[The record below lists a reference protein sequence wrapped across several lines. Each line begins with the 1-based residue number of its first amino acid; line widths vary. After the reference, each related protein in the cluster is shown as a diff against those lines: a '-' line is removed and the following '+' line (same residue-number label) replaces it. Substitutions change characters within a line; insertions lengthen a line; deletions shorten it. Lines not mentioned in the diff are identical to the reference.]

1 MASNFQFLAEEK
13 QFKGLYH
20 VAVVAES
27 SYNFQ
32 PQDPDTTIMLTRK
45 ALEYAVKWIYTY
57 DSALNTESEKI
68 NIEKDPLSKLITIK
82 NFRDI
87 VGNDIYKSI
96 DFLRILGNRSAHSF
110 NSKTTINEA
119 EVALENLFI
128 ICDFIYY
135 CYSKES
141 KYLNNNF
148 DINIIKNTLPP
159 QKESIDEDTP
169 LVNVSSKEQ
178 AEHTKTRLSK
188 KETFTPKHLNL
199 LEKETRKVY
208 IDTMLREAGWK
219 EGINWINEYVIENFK
234 YSKTGK
240 GKIDYALL
248 NKEGI
253 PIAIIEAKREGRY
266 HEAGSEQAKEYSIAL
281 ENMFGIKPV
290 IFLSNGY
297 NFTIWQEGHYQPRE
311 IYGFYSEEDLLKT
324 ANILKN
330 RIQDISN
337 VEPRPEIADRYYQI
351 QAVKS
356 ICSAFSEHRRKA
368 LLVMATGCGKT
379 RTILSLVDVLNQKGW
394 VKNILFL
401 ADRVTLVKQAYNAAV
416 NMQDYLKINLCNI
429 SDEENS
435 AKIDYSMP
443 FIFSTYQ
450 TMRNLLNDSSKNPYS
465 VGHFDL
471 IILDEAHRSIY
482 NKYQDIFKYFDS
494 MIVGLTATPKNEV
507 GRNTYEI
514 FDLENRTPTYGYEL
528 EQAVKD
534 GYLVNYQ
541 VANYKLDILNRGI
554 HYKDL
559 SPEEKEKYEE
569 LFADDEGNVP
579 ESIDESHINRTIFN
593 KDTIRKAL
601 QVLIKQG
608 LYINE
613 GNTLGKTIIFAR
625 NHKHAVL
632 ILEIFRKTFPN
643 LLDYCLLI
651 DNYVE
656 YHTSLVNQFATGQ
669 HKARIAISVDMLDT
683 GVDIPDCLNLV
694 FFKPVKSYSKFIQM
708 IGRGTRLWK
717 NPINGEKKT
726 HFLIFDLCN
735 NFEYFGEEENRRDND
750 SNPKSIMAKL
760 FEQKLDLC
768 LFMQTRK
775 EHEEIYSKYKND
787 VHNTIKN
794 LPENDISVRQ
804 NIKLIKEYSKDN
816 ALNDLTSSKVTSLS
830 EKLAPCIP
838 MMQDNIKSLKFD
850 ELMYNIMIAN
860 LRQQDSM
867 RYIRQLNDIADKLLE
882 SKLPVVNKH
891 KDLLE
896 EIVNEKV
903 TQHTSIKELE
913 NIRQILRPLV
923 IYIDGT
929 TNEIYYT
936 NFEDK
941 ILVTEVA
948 ENEPVNNTRNLE
960 TYKKKIEQE
969 LKKRCT
975 SGVINKLY
983 TNKKLSKAD
992 IRDLERVLWQDLGTE
1007 DQYRQ
1012 AVGQMPVTEF
1022 ILSIT
1027 GLDNDVVLER
1037 FSKYINENN
1046 YNHHQIEFIKQLIE
1060 NIRRNGFI
1068 KDKGILSKAPFSNY
1082 GGITKLFKDN
1092 EIDEIKG
1099 IIDSFELAV

>member
-1 MASNFQFLAEEK
+1 MASNFYFLSEEK
-13 QFKGLYH
+13 QFEGLYH

-45 ALEYAVKWIYTY
+45 ALEYAVKWIYTN
-57 DSALNTESEKI
+57 DSALNKETKKI
-68 NIEKDPLSKLITIK
+68 NVEKDPLSKLITTK
-82 NFRDI
+82 TFRDI
-87 VGNDIYKSI
+87 VGNEIYKSI

-110 NSKTTINEA
+110 NNKTTLNEA

-128 ICDFIYY
+128 VCDFIYY

-141 KYLNNNF
+141 KYINNKF
-148 DINIIKNTLPP
+148 DIDIIKNTLPI
-159 QKESIDEDTP
+159 QKENIDEDTP
-169 LVNVSSKEQ
+169 LIKVSEKEQ
-178 AEHTKTRLSK
+178 ADHTKTRLSK
-188 KETFTPKHLNL
+188 KDKFIPKSLNL
-199 LEKETRKVY
+199 SENETRKVY

-219 EGINWINEYVIENFK
+219 EGENWINEYIIDKYK

-240 GKIDYALL
+240 GKIDYVLL
-248 NKEGI
+248 NKEGT
-253 PIAIIEAKREGRY
+253 PIAIIEAKREDRY
-266 HEAGSEQAKEYSIAL
+266 EEAGIEQAREYCIAL
-281 ENMFGIKPV
+281 KEKFGIKPV

-297 NFTIWQEGHYQPRE
+297 NFTIWQEGYYHPRE

-324 ANILKN
+324 ANILEN
-330 RIQDISN
+330 RKDISN
-337 VEPRPEIADRYYQI
+337 VETRPEIADRYYQI

-356 ICSAFSEHRRKA
+356 VCSAFQENRRKA
-368 LLVMATGCGKT
+368 LLVMATGSGKT
-379 RTILSLVDVLNQKGW
+379 RTILSLVDVLSRYGW
-394 VKNILFL
+394 VQNVLFL
-401 ADRVTLVKQAYNAAV
+401 ADRVSLVKQAYNAAK
-416 NMQDYLKINLCNI
+416 DLKDNLIFNLCNI
-429 SDEENS
+429 SDDENS
-435 AKIDYSMP
+435 TEINYSVP

-450 TMRNLLNDSSKNPYS
+450 TMRNLLNNPQENPYS

-494 MIVGLTATPKNEV
+494 MLVGLTATPKNEV

-528 EQAVKD
+528 EKAVND

-559 SPEEKEKYEE
+559 SPEEKEEYEE

-579 ESIDESHINRTIFN
+579 ESIEESHINRTIFN
-593 KDTIRKAL
+593 KDTIKKAL
-601 QVLIKQG
+601 QMLLKHG

-625 NHKHAVL
+625 NHKHAEL
-632 ILEIFRKTFPN
+632 IIKIFRETFPS
-643 LLDYCLLI
+643 LLDYCILI

-656 YHTSLVNQFATGQ
+656 HSTLLVNQFATSD

-708 IGRGTRLWK
+708 IGRGTRLC
-717 NPINGEKKT
+717 PQLINGEDKT

-735 NFEYFGEEENRRDND
+735 NFEYFGEEENRLDND
-750 SNPKSIMAKL
+750 SSPKSIMAKL

-768 LFMQTRK
+768 LFIQNKK
-775 EHEEIYSKYKND
+775 EHEEIYNQYKND
-787 VHNTIKN
+787 LHNTIKT

-804 NIKLIKEYSKDN
+804 NIKLVKEYLKDN
-816 ALNDLTSSKVTSLS
+816 ALDNLTSSKVTSLS
-830 EKLAPCIP
+830 EKLAPYVP
-838 MMQDNIKSLKFD
+838 MINDDIKSLKFD
-850 ELMYNIMIAN
+850 ELIYNIMIAN
-860 LRQQDSM
+860 LRQQNSM
-867 RYIRQLNDIADKLLE
+867 RYINQLNIIADKLLE
-882 SKLPVVNKH
+882 KKVPIVNKH

-896 EIVNEKV
+896 EISNGMV
-903 TQHTSIKELE
+903 TQHTSIEELD

-929 TNEIYYT
+929 TKEIYFT

-941 ILVTEVA
+941 MIVTEAA
-948 ENEPVNNTRNLE
+948 ESEPVIKTKYLE
-960 TYKKKIEQE
+960 NYKKKVEQE

-983 TNKKLSKAD
+983 TNQKLSKAD
-992 IRDLERVLWQDLGTE
+992 IRDLERILWQDLGTE
-1007 DQYRQ
+1007 EQYRQ
-1012 AVGQMPVTEF
+1012 AAGQMPVTEF
-1022 ILSIT
+1022 ILSVT
-1027 GLDNDVVLER
+1027 GRDNDVILKK
-1037 FSKYINENN
+1037 FAKYINENN
-1046 YNHHQIEFIKQLIE
+1046 YNHNQIEFIYQLIE

-1068 KDKGILSKAPFSNY
+1068 KDKTILSKAPYINH
-1082 GGITKLFKDN
+1082 GGILELFTEN
-1092 EIDEIKG
+1092 EATEIVE
-1099 IIDSFELAV
+1099 IIDSFAVAV

>member
-1 MASNFQFLAEEK
+1 MASNFYFLAEEK
-13 QFKGLYH
+13 QFEGLYH
-20 VAVVAES
+20 VAKIAES

-57 DSALNTESEKI
+57 DSALNIKSENI
-68 NIEKDPLSKLITIK
+68 NIEKDPLSCLISRK

-87 VGNDIYKSI
+87 VGKDIYKHI

-110 NSKTTINEA
+110 NTKTTLKEA

-128 ICDFIYY
+128 VCDFIYY

-141 KYLNNNF
+141 KYFNNKF
-148 DINIIKNTLPP
+148 DIDIIKNLQPL
-159 QKESIDEDTP
+159 QKECINEDTLLAKVP
-169 LVNVSSKEQ
+169 EAEQ
-178 AEHTKTRLSK
+178 ADHTKTRLSK
-188 KETFTPKHLNL
+188 KETFTPKSLNL

-219 EGINWINEYVIENFK
+219 EGENWINEYVVENFK
-234 YSKTGK
+234 YSKTGR
-240 GKIDYALL
+240 GEIDYTLL
-248 NKEGI
+248 DKEGR
-253 PIAIIEAKREGRY
+253 PIAIIEAKREDRY
-266 HEAGSEQAKEYSIAL
+266 HEAGSEQAREYSIAL
-281 ENMFGIKPV
+281 EKKFGIKPV
-290 IFLSNGY
+290 IFLSNGF
-297 NFTIWQEGHYQPRE
+297 NFTIWQEGYYQPRE

-324 ANILKN
+324 ANILEN
-330 RIQDISN
+330 RKDISN
-337 VEPRPEIADRYYQI
+337 VETRPEIADRYYQI

-356 ICSAFSEHRRKA
+356 ICSAFQENRRKA

-379 RTILSLVDVLNQKGW
+379 RTVLSLVDVLSRYGW

-401 ADRVTLVKQAYNAAV
+401 ADRVSLVKQAYNAAV

-494 MIVGLTATPKNEV
+494 MLVGLTATPKNEV

-514 FDLENRTPTYGYEL
+514 FDLENKTPTYGYEL

-554 HYKDL
+554 HYKEL
-559 SPEEKEKYEE
+559 SSEEKEEYEE
-569 LFADDEGNVP
+569 LFADDDGNVP
-579 ESIDESHINRTIFN
+579 ESIEESHINRTIFN
-593 KDTIRKAL
+593 KDTIKKAL
-601 QVLIKQG
+601 QILLKQG

-613 GNTLGKTIIFAR
+613 GNSLGKTIIFAR

-651 DNYVE
+651 DNHVE
-656 YHTSLVNQFATGQ
+656 YHSSLVHQFATGQ

-708 IGRGTRLWK
+708 IGRGTRLWQ
-717 NPINGEKKT
+717 NPVNGEKKT

-750 SNPKSIMAKL
+750 SSPKSIMAKL

-768 LFMQTRK
+768 LFIQNRK
-775 EHEEIYSKYKND
+775 EHEEIYNIYKNN
-787 VHNTIKN
+787 VHNTIKT

-816 ALNDLTSSKVTSLS
+816 ALNDLTSSKVTALS

-850 ELMYNIMIAN
+850 ELIYNIMIAN
-860 LRQQDSM
+860 LRQQNSM
-867 RYIRQLNDIADKLLE
+867 RYINQLNIIADKLLE

-896 EIVNEKV
+896 EIVNEKI

-913 NIRQILRPLV
+913 NIRQIVRPLV

-929 TNEIYYT
+929 TKEIYIT

-941 ILVTEVA
+941 VLVTEAA
-948 ENEPVNNTRNLE
+948 ENEPVINTRYLE
-960 TYKKKIEQE
+960 NYKKQVEQE

-992 IRDLERVLWQDLGTE
+992 IRDLERILWQDLGTE

-1012 AVGQMPVTEF
+1012 VAGQMPVTEF
-1022 ILSIT
+1022 ILSVT

-1068 KDKGILSKAPFSNY
+1068 KDKGMLFKAPFSNY
-1082 GGITKLFKDN
+1082 GGIMKLFNDN
-1092 EIDEIKG
+1092 EIDEIIN
-1099 IIDSFELAV
+1099 IIDSFKVAV

>member
-13 QFKGLYH
+13 QFEGLYH
-20 VAVVAES
+20 KAVVAES

-82 NFRDI
+82 TFRDI
-87 VGNDIYKSI
+87 VGKDIYQSI
-96 DFLRILGNRSAHSF
+96 NFLRILGNRSAHSF
-110 NSKTTINEA
+110 QNKTTLKEA

-128 ICDFIYY
+128 VCDFIYY

-141 KYLNNNF
+141 KYFDNKF
-148 DINIIKNTLPP
+148 DIDIIKNQTPP
-159 QKESIDEDTP
+159 QKEIIDEKTP
-169 LVNVSSKEQ
+169 LANVSEKEQ
-178 AEHTKTRLSK
+178 ADHTKTRLNK
-188 KETFTPKHLNL
+188 KETYTPKSLNL
-199 LEKETRKVY
+199 SEKETRKVY

-219 EGINWINEYVIENFK
+219 EGINWINEYEVEDYK

-240 GKIDYALL
+240 GQVDYALL
-248 NKEGI
+248 DKEGR
-253 PIAIIEAKREGRY
+253 PIAIIEAKRVDRY
-266 HEAGSEQAKEYSIAL
+266 HEAGSEQAREYSIVL
-281 ENMFGIKPV
+281 EKKFGIKPV

-324 ANILKN
+324 ANILEK
-330 RIQDISN
+330 RKDISN
-337 VEPRPEIADRYYQI
+337 VETRPEIADRYYQI

-356 ICSAFSEHRRKA
+356 ICSAFTENRRKA

-379 RTILSLVDVLNQKGW
+379 RTILSLVDVLSRYGW
-394 VKNILFL
+394 VQNVLFL
-401 ADRVTLVKQAYNAAV
+401 ADRVSLVKQAYNAAK
-416 NMQDYLKINLCNI
+416 DLKDNLIFNLCNI
-429 SDEENS
+429 SDDENS
-435 AKIDYSMP
+435 TEINYSVP

-450 TMRNLLNDSSKNPYS
+450 TMRNLLNDTEKNPYS
-465 VGHFDL
+465 IGHFDL

-514 FDLENRTPTYGYEL
+514 FDLENRMPTYGYEL

-559 SPEEKEKYEE
+559 SPEEKEEYEE
-569 LFADDEGNVP
+569 LFADNEGNVP

-608 LYINE
+608 LYIDE

-625 NHKHAVL
+625 NHKHAEL
-632 ILEIFRKTFPN
+632 ILKIFRETFPN

-651 DNYVE
+651 DNQVE
-656 YHTSLVNQFATGQ
+656 HHSSLVHQFATGQ

-708 IGRGTRLWK
+708 IGRGTRLCPK
-717 NPINGEKKT
+717 LINGENKT

-750 SNPKSIMAKL
+750 SSPKSIMAKL
-760 FEQKLDLC
+760 FELKLDLC
-768 LFMQTRK
+768 LFMQNKK
-775 EHEEIYSKYKND
+775 EHEEIYDTYKDD

-804 NIKLIKEYSKDN
+804 NIRLIKEYSKDN
-816 ALNDLTSSKVTSLS
+816 ALNNLTSSKVTSLS
-830 EKLAPCIP
+830 EKLAPCVP

-850 ELMYNIMIAN
+850 ELIYNIMIAN
-860 LRQQDSM
+860 LRQQNSM
-867 RYIRQLNDIADKLLE
+867 RYINQLTIIVGKLLE
-882 SKLPVVNKH
+882 NKVPVINKH

-896 EIVNEKV
+896 EILNGKV
-903 TQHTSIKELE
+903 TQQTSIEELE
-913 NIRQILRPLV
+913 NIRQILRTLV
-923 IYIDGT
+923 IYIDGNT
-929 TNEIYYT
+929 KEIYFT

-941 ILVTEVA
+941 ILVTEAA
-948 ENEPVNNTRNLE
+948 ENEPVINTRYLE
-960 TYKKKIEQE
+960 NYKKKMEQE
-969 LKKRCT
+969 LKKRCK

-983 TNKKLSKAD
+983 TNQKLSKAD
-992 IRDLERVLWQDLGTE
+992 IRDLERILWQDLGTE
-1007 DQYRQ
+1007 AQYRE
-1012 AVGQMPVTEF
+1012 AAGQMPVTEF

-1027 GLDNDVVLER
+1027 GLDNNIVLER

-1046 YNHHQIEFIKQLIE
+1046 YNHNQIEFIKQLIE

-1068 KDKGILSKAPFSNY
+1068 KDKRILSKAPYINH
-1082 GGITKLFKDN
+1082 GGIFKLFNDN
-1092 EIDEIKG
+1092 EINEIIE
-1099 IIDSFELAV
+1099 IIDSFEVVG